1 MDLVEELIFNIML
14 VMFPI
19 LVYFVYKCYNQVF
32 IKKYN
37 FLLLGFTLFSSVY
50 LSLKY
55 GGGSTNNIMLL
66 FCNIPIIIAY
76 IKKEGILGLLL
87 SLVVILYCYFNFDY
101 NIYVLLIKYSVY
113 AIIYYYLKT
122 KVDKSNFIKII
133 FVVQGFFLS
142 FKYFFVNNVED
153 LVVIIKLLFLVIIVY
168 TITIIILYLL
178 NLGDKITTL
187 YSEIKI
193 LEKEKKIKES
203 LFKITHEI
211 KNPIAVCKGYLDM
224 LDVNDKNKINRYIPI
239 IREEIDRSLNIMTD
253 FMQFSKIKLD
263 KEIVDINLLLDDV
276 YDNFKILNKLKNI
289 ELKYIESNEE
299 IYING
304 DYNRLKQVLINLIK
318 NSAEAIK
325 SKGKIIIKSEN
336 NSKEF
341 KILIIDNGCGMSK
354 ETLSKIK
361 DIFYTTKEKGSGIG
375 VSLSNEI
382 IKAHGGSLEY
392 DSELGEGTI
401 VKITLPILKNVC

>member
-55 GGGSTNNIMLL
+55 GGVSTNNVILL

-76 IKKEGILGLLL
+76 IKKDGILGLLL

-142 FKYFFVNNVED
+142 FEYFFVNNAED

-361 DIFYTTKEKGSGIG
+361 EIFYTTKEKGSGIG

-392 DSELGEGTI
+392 DSKLGEGTI